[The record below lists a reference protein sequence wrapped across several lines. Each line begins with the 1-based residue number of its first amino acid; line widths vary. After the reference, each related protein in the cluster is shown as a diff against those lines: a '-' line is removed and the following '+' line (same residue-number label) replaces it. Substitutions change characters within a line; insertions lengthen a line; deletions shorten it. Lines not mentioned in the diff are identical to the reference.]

1 MNENANELDDFD
13 ELDQKLQEQ
22 LDDQLNDLENIK
34 LDREKIG
41 NPDSL
46 GQVVMD
52 VVWEQFINQVGSVA
66 GEDFIKEN
74 RGLRLNLSD
83 DAHIVTIQNYGKEG
97 VGSHNTIIHTKEFIE
112 KNNGQT
118 LDLSDDAHI
127 QTTENFEQGKIATHN
142 HKIDYQQRHD
152 DWQSNFRHENGNVIT
167 HETRSG
173 KEEATLVEGARDPFD
188 KDRPTGSAGKG
199 TDMDHTV
206 SAGEIIRDPAANA
219 HLTKEEQ
226 IKFANSEA
234 NLNEMDSSQN
244 RSKGDKS
251 MTDWLDNPN
260 KNGQKPDEIFDIS
273 EEQDRQYREK
283 DNEARAEYE
292 KVKNE
297 GEQRSIETGKESQK
311 EEEARSIEAGKESQ
325 KEEAKRIGGSAL
337 RAILMGL
344 LAGVAKKIIQ
354 NLIKWF
360 KSGKKNFD
368 TFMAS
373 VKEAFINFVKDLK
386 ENVFTT
392 LKTGITTIATAI
404 FGPIVGLINK
414 VFILLKQGYKSI
426 KEAINY
432 LKNPTNKGKSL
443 SIIMMEVSKIL
454 IAGLTAGGAIVLGEV
469 IEKALLSVPGF
480 QVPIPILGTPAS
492 IIGLFA
498 GAVVSGI
505 IGAIALNLIDK
516 AIAKK
521 QLKEN
526 TEQHIDKA
534 NQILATQYQLLN
546 VKEAKVEQKREE
558 ISNSIKERHTE
569 AGQFIN
575 NSFKNVMDNYD
586 TIDRNT
592 ENIKQFDANVSDN
605 TDSINEN
612 AKKSEALNN
621 EIENNN
627 ESNAINQQAV
637 ESATICNQKN
647 TDIINDITSQIERNN
662 ISNIDSQ
669 SHDEDIKSMFNSLN
683 KLKL

>member
-46 GQVVMD
+46 GKVVLD

-74 RGLRLNLSD
+74 RGM
-83 DAHIVTIQNYGKEG
+83 K
-97 VGSHNTIIHTKEFIE
+97 
-112 KNNGQT
+112 

-127 QTTENFEQGKIATHN
+127 QTTENFEKGKIATHN
-142 HKIDYQQRHD
+142 TSIDYQRRYD
-152 DWQSNFRHENGNVIT
+152 DWQSKFQYDENGIKM
-167 HETRSG
+167 HQTRSG
-173 KEEATLVEGARDPFD
+173 KYEATLVEGAREPFD
-188 KDRPTGSAGKG
+188 KGRPTGSAEKN

-226 IKFANSEA
+226 IKFANCEA
-234 NLNEMDSSQN
+234 NLNEMDAAQN
-244 RSKGDKS
+244 RSKGDKT

-260 KNGQKPDEIFDIS
+260 KNGQKPNEIYDIS

-283 DNEARAEYE
+283 DAEARAEYE
-292 KVKNE
+292 RIKEE

-311 EEEARSIEAGKESQ
+311 EE
-325 KEEAKRIGGSAL
+325 AKRIGGAAL

-344 LAGVAKKIIQ
+344 FAGLVKKIIW
-354 NLIKWF
+354 NLIKWI
-360 KSGKKNFD
+360 KSGKKNFG
-368 TFMAS
+368 TFIES
-373 VKEAFINFVKDLK
+373 VKEAFKNFIKDLK
-386 ENVFTT
+386 ENVITT
-392 LKTGITTIATAI
+392 LKTGITAIASAI

-426 KEAINY
+426 KDAINY
-432 LKNPTNKGKSL
+432 LKNPANNGKSL
-443 SIIMMEVSKIL
+443 PIVLMEVSKIL
-454 IAGLTAGGAIVLGEV
+454 IAGLAAGSAIVLSEV

-492 IIGLFA
+492 IIGIFA
-498 GAVVSGI
+498 SAVVSGI

-516 AIAKK
+516 AIAKRL
-521 QLKEN
+521 LKEN

-575 NSFKNVMDNYD
+575 NSFKNVMDDYD

-592 ENIKQFDANVSDN
+592 ESIKQFDANVSDN

-683 KLKL
+683 NLKL

>member
-46 GQVVMD
+46 GKVVLD

-74 RGLRLNLSD
+74 RGM
-83 DAHIVTIQNYGKEG
+83 K
-97 VGSHNTIIHTKEFIE
+97 
-112 KNNGQT
+112 

-127 QTTENFEQGKIATHN
+127 QTTENFEKGKIATHN
-142 HKIDYQQRHD
+142 TSIDYQQRHD
-152 DWQSNFRHENGNVIT
+152 DWRTKFQYDENGNKIM
-167 HETRSG
+167 HQTRSG
-173 KEEATLVEGARDPFD
+173 KYEATLVEGAREPFD
-188 KDRPTGSAGKG
+188 KGRPTGSAEKN

-219 HLTKEEQ
+219 HLTKDEQ
-226 IKFANSEA
+226 IKFANCEA
-234 NLNEMDSSQN
+234 NLNEMDAAQN
-244 RSKGDKS
+244 RSKGDKT

-260 KNGQKPDEIFDIS
+260 KNGQKPNEIYDIS

-283 DNEARAEYE
+283 DAEARAEYE
-292 KVKNE
+292 RIKEE

-311 EEEARSIEAGKESQ
+311 EE
-325 KEEAKRIGGSAL
+325 AKRIGGAAL

-344 LAGVAKKIIQ
+344 FAGLVKKIIW
-354 NLIKWF
+354 NLIKWI
-360 KSGKKNFD
+360 KSGKKNFG
-368 TFMAS
+368 TFIES
-373 VKEAFINFVKDLK
+373 VKEAFKNFIKDLK
-386 ENVFTT
+386 ENVITT
-392 LKTGITTIATAI
+392 LKTGITAIASAI

-426 KEAINY
+426 KDAINY
-432 LKNPTNKGKSL
+432 LKNPANNGKSL
-443 SIIMMEVSKIL
+443 PIVLMEVSKIL
-454 IAGLTAGGAIVLGEV
+454 IAGLAAGSAIVLSEV

-492 IIGLFA
+492 IIGIFA
-498 GAVVSGI
+498 SAVVSGI

-516 AIAKK
+516 AIAKRL
-521 QLKEN
+521 LKEN

-546 VKEAKVEQKREE
+546 VIEAKVEQKREE

-575 NSFKNVMDNYD
+575 NSFKNVMDD
-586 TIDRNT
+586 HETIDRNT

-621 EIENNN
+621 EIENN
-627 ESNAINQQAV
+627 
-637 ESATICNQKN
+637 

-662 ISNIDSQ
+662 IGNIDSQ

>member
-344 LAGVAKKIIQ
+344 LAGVAKI
-354 NLIKWF
+354 
-360 KSGKKNFD
+360 
-368 TFMAS
+368 
-373 VKEAFINFVKDLK
+373 
-386 ENVFTT
+386 
-392 LKTGITTIATAI
+392 KTGITTIATAI